1 MPLKAVIGE
10 HHGTSLVRYF
20 YARATEGINDPAE
33 QERLK
38 RKFRYP
44 GPRPSSRES
53 GIIALADTIEAAARS
68 IGDLD
73 EVAIRNLVF
82 KLIADR
88 IEDGELNDCPL
99 TLSELAFVRES
110 FVNTLVSRHHKRPV
124 YPPKTPGRKESPPK
138 PARGRR
144 ARVKA
149 KAR

>member
-53 GIIALADTIEAAARS
+53 GIIALAGETSRT
-68 IGDLD
+68 
-73 EVAIRNLVF
+73 VAGTGAGAVG
-82 KLIADR
+82 ADF
-88 IEDGELNDCPL
+88 E
-99 TLSELAFVRES
+99 
-110 FVNTLVSRHHKRPV
+110 
-124 YPPKTPGRKESPPK
+124 
-138 PARGRR
+138 
-144 ARVKA
+144 
-149 KAR
+149 